1 MGGKPGPRARR
12 ATITHSPP
20 RSAIAKHVHQN
31 KSTLRSKSST
41 TQSRV
46 APLVIN
52 RSRSAG
58 SLKGLSVVR
67 PQDIASGD
75 TTPENLTE
83 SGSPPPGDLTGTSL
97 SGQPVAPL
105 ELSRASTFPSTY
117 VQNVGYDLV
126 SMGGGFSDNEGPLYS
141 AGLATPSGMWGMGE
155 PFMPPSYNS
164 MPRSN
169 QIFDFDFAMAPDSYS
184 EQSSDQLPNLAAA
197 SSGEVS
203 EADENHSPHALEAA
217 DLLQDQADYD
227 TMMPR
232 PEIFDDAP
240 LYYTFDDEF
249 QALGYGDGG
258 YSAEKAPEYGFW
270 APSP

>member
-1 MGGKPGPRARR
+1 M
-12 ATITHSPP
+12 
-20 RSAIAKHVHQN
+20 RSG
-31 KSTLRSKSST
+31 SST

-52 RSRSAG
+52 RRRSAS
-58 SLKGLSVVR
+58 SLHGLSAIHHH
-67 PQDIASGD
+67 DIASGD

-83 SGSPPPGDLTGTSL
+83 SGSPPPGDPTGASL
-97 SGQPVAPL
+97 SGHPVAPL
-105 ELSRASTFPSTY
+105 ELSRAATFPPPY

-126 SMGGGFSDNEGPLYS
+126 NMGGGFSDNEGPLYS
-141 AGLATPSGMWGMGE
+141 AGLATPSSMWGMGE

-169 QIFDFDFAMAPDSYS
+169 QMFDFDFAMAPDSYS

-203 EADENHSPHALEAA
+203 EADDNHSPHALEAV
-217 DLLQDQADYD
+217 DFLQDQADYD
-227 TMMPR
+227 GMMPR

-249 QALGYGDGG
+249 QALGYSEGD
-258 YSAEKAPEYGFW
+258 YSAEKAPDYGYW